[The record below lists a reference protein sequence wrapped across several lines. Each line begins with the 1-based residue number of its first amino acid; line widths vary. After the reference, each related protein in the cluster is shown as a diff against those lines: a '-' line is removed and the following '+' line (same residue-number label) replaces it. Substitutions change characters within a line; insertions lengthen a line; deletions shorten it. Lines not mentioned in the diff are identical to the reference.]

1 MGCLLQLPHCG
12 CTLLQ
17 VPRARP
23 EPVGVGSVEYL
34 GLLEPKVLCQR
45 SQRCGRA
52 LSPLLLS

>member
-1 MGCLLQLPHCG
+1 MSCLLQLPHCG
-12 CTLLQ
+12 YTLLQ

-45 SQRCGRA
+45 G
-52 LSPLLLS
+52 